1 MHVFIFCSFRQSPL
15 KVKALSMVC
24 EFTGSPNQALGASFS
39 STKRHANTDYNI
51 LKDNY
56 WATKKELDG
65 KKVLLFHLLYC
76 LDINSIIFQ
85 GLNPSLFSM

>member
-1 MHVFIFCSFRQSPL
+1 MYNFPLFRQGPL

-39 STKRHANTDYNI
+39 STKRHANTDYDI

-65 KKVLLFHLLYC
+65 KKVLLFHLLH
-76 LDINSIIFQ
+76 
-85 GLNPSLFSM
+85 